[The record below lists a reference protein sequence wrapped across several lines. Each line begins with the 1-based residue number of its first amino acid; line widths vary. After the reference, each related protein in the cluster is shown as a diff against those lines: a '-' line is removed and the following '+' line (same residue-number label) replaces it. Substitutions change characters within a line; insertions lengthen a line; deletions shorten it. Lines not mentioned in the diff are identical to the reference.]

1 MVQVTPISP
10 PAGEFAHEFAEHR
23 REFIIGVALDFDDGC
38 RYGWSWGTAQTMWDA
53 DGHPSNELEE
63 IVDSLK
69 LSDDER
75 RECLRRIQ
83 RYFRD
88 ERGEDLGEL
97 AQLLIYEFFAEEL
110 APSFYNKGLG
120 DARGR
125 IEQLL
130 TGIGEDLEAW
140 ERFPSRQKRKAIGRD

>member
-1 MVQVTPISP
+1 MRCWR
-10 PAGEFAHEFAEHR
+10 GDL
-23 REFIIGVALDFDDGC
+23 G
-38 RYGWSWGTAQTMWDA
+38 
-53 DGHPSNELEE
+53 NELEVP
-63 IVDSLK
+63 VDALK

-75 RECLRRIQ
+75 RQCLAAIQ

-88 ERGEDLGEL
+88 ERGEDLGDL

-110 APSFYNKGLG
+110 APSFYNKGLH

-130 TGIGEDLEAW
+130 AGIGEDLEAW
-140 ERFPSRQKRKAIGRD
+140 ERFPPPRKRKQSEETD